1 MKHLCKLTE
10 MCIWFGRRIGWPRHK
25 WEVNINWILK
35 EYDGKVVKSYGSG
48 EGYVVSSCE
57 HGNECVHSIK
67 YRGCL
72 D

>member
-1 MKHLCKLTE
+1 MMGCQ
-10 MCIWFGRRIGWPRHK
+10 
-25 WEVNINWILK
+25 
-35 EYDGKVVKSYGSG
+35 VVKSYGSG

-57 HGNECVHSIK
+57 HGNECVDSIK